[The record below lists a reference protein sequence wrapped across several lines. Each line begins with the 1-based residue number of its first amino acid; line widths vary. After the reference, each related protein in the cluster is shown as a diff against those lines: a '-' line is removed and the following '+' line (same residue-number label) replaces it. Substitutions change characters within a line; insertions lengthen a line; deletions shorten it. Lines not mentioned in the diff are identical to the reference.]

1 MACFVQGFIF
11 HLPHVF
17 EHAGTLGFHYV
28 FTVSFCR
35 RPYSSTLIHMPTSQK
50 RSVPCVFCLN
60 GFVAVVALTLSSV
73 LKVGTPA
80 LIIIAKIV
88 LQFQCISSETTGYQ
102 P

>member
-1 MACFVQGFIF
+1 MLWLALYRVSYFLCRMFLNMQGR
-11 HLPHVF
+11 
-17 EHAGTLGFHYV
+17 LGFTMIYFH
-28 FTVSFCR
+28 R
-35 RPYSSTLIHMPTSQK
+35 RPCSSTLIHMPTSQK

-88 LQFQCISSETTGYQ
+88 LQFQGISSETTGYQ